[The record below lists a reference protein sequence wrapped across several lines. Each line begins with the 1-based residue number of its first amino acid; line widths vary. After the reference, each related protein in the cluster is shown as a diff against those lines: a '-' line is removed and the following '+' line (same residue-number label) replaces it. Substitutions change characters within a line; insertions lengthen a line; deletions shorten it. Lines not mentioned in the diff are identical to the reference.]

1 MNIFLIGFMGCGK
14 NYWAQKLA
22 QHLAYSYIDSDEEIS
37 KSQNLSIPEIF
48 KTKGEDFF
56 REEEKKWLE
65 SFNRN
70 QSVVAVGGGLPVFNN
85 NIDKLLKK
93 GKVLWINDSFEAMY
107 QRIKDDSSRPLSNK
121 SKQELEKLYQD
132 RVGVYSK
139 AIEIKSPKTIE
150 DFIAN
155 ISSIINYQ

>member
-37 KSQNLSIPEIF
+37 KSMNLSIPEIF

-56 REEEKKWLE
+56 REEEKKWVE
-65 SFNRN
+65 QFNQN
-70 QSVVAVGGGLPVFNN
+70 QTVVAVGGGLPVFNN

-93 GKVLWINDSFEAMY
+93 GKVFWINEPFEVMY
-107 QRIKDDSSRPLSNK
+107 ERIKNDNNRPLLSK
-121 SKQELEKLYQD
+121 SKQELKLLYQN
-132 RVGVYSK
+132 RLPIYSK

-150 DFIAN
+150 DFLIHFPN
-155 ISSIINYQ
+155 TKY

>member
-22 QHLAYSYIDSDEEIS
+22 QHMAYSYIDSDEEIS
-37 KSQNLSIPEIF
+37 KLMNLSIPEIF

-56 REEEKKWLE
+56 REEEKKWVE
-65 SFNRN
+65 QFNHN
-70 QSVVAVGGGLPVFNN
+70 QTVVAVGGGLPVFNN

-93 GKVLWINDSFEAMY
+93 GKVLWINESFEAMY

-121 SKQELEKLYQD
+121 SKEELKLLYQN
-132 RVGVYSK
+132 RLPIYSK

-150 DFIAN
+150 DFIVN
-155 ISSIINYQ
+155 ISSVINNQ